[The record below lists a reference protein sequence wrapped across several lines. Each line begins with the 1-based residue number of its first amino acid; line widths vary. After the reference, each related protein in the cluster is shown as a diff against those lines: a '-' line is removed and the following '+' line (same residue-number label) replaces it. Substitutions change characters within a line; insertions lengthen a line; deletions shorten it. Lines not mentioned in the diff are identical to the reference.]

1 MITSLKDYSQEQ
13 APAFVV
19 QNPTESHPIPTH
31 KFLIPEDSSTGPNTP
46 EERMSLDHSANLE
59 HSQSSD
65 TACAL
70 ASSRGKWSLFKS
82 CFGSSTSLEGHATT
96 IISSSMNHTVSRV
109 EVGIRPS
116 FYWSDATVREEAD
129 GSYHY
134 YYRSPPPDTMFMK
147 NDCQDD
153 VIVVEDFAGV
163 KGQTFV
169 GVFDGHGPH
178 GRKAAKYVSRAIPDS
193 LADHTVMKN
202 TRVSNKKRL
211 GVLKEACRHVQNQLQ
226 DESAAG
232 FDASL
237 SGTTACMLLVADGKV
252 LLANTGDSRCVAA
265 RKTYSDNN
273 KDNNNNM
280 NTAVTAIQLTTD
292 AKPSLPEESQRVYA
306 SGGIVRQLR
315 GEDGLGIG
323 AHSVFRRGDN
333 LLPGLAM
340 SRSLGD
346 LYAHAVGVTW
356 EPFLSVHALTDDDVF
371 LVAGS
376 DGIWDVMSNNEVVD
390 FVNRYRLAPQPGVS
404 CAEALTLEAQER
416 WKAKHE
422 EAIVDDI
429 SAAIVHISPL
439 PPCDV
444 SYEVF
449 FRHMRQVDSEMYIIN
464 DDGTTGTITNAAA
477 ALVPGSYA
485 SSSDTLAGAAADG
498 CASIDHHHQMSPHMT
513 HLVRAASCNDEAN
526 QLAQAY
532 KEMIEM
538 DPSHHSPQRFF
549 SWLYAEDELRAMGN
563 LSGARCLSAPDIMN
577 LIPPLGG
584 GRERGSR
591 YSLPGGGGNHGSSSG
606 PPTPQTSGL
615 DALGISKQKSKS
627 LPVSGATRSTSLPI
641 ATSSGNGS
649 YYSSHFAAASD
660 DDAFGRPI
668 RKATLHGG
676 SSADLHTIT
685 TANKEGTSSG
695 ARRSSTEGGKM
706 KFGSIEGKVHGG
718 RPLSGSLNTRTMIM
732 MKGGRNRGGGG
743 GYEIDSGSR
752 PCSEQSS
759 AGESPCD
766 QMMSLSLGSQQ

>member
-13 APAFVV
+13 APAVVV
-19 QNPTESHPIPTH
+19 QKPTESHPIPTH

-46 EERMSLDHSANLE
+46 EERMSLDHSATLE
-59 HSQSSD
+59 HSPSSD
-65 TACAL
+65 TASAL

-82 CFGSSTSLEGHATT
+82 CFGSSTSLERHATT
-96 IISSSMNHTVSRV
+96 ISSSSTNHTVSRV

-134 YYRSPPPDTMFMK
+134 HYRSPPPDALFMK

-193 LADHTVMKN
+193 LADRTVMKN
-202 TRVSNKKRL
+202 TRMSNKKRL

-226 DESAAG
+226 DESVAG

-237 SGTTACMLLVADGKV
+237 SGTTACMLLVADGNV

-273 KDNNNNM
+273 NNNNNNN

-323 AHSVFRRGDN
+323 AHRVFRRGDN

-376 DGIWDVMSNNEVVD
+376 DGIWDVMTNDEVVD

-449 FRHMRQVDSEMYIIN
+449 FRHMRQVDSEMDIIN
-464 DDGTTGTITNAAA
+464 DDGTTTNAAA
-477 ALVPGSYA
+477 ALVHGSHG
-485 SSSDTLAGAAADG
+485 SSSDTLAGTAADV
-498 CASIDHHHQMSPHMT
+498 CISTDHHHQMSLPMT

-526 QLAQAY
+526 ELAQAY

-577 LIPPLGG
+577 IIPPLGG
-584 GRERGSR
+584 ERERGGERGSI
-591 YSLPGGGGNHGSSSG
+591 YSLAGGGGTLGISNG

-615 DALGISKQKSKS
+615 DALGISKQKSKY
-627 LPVSGATRSTSLPI
+627 LPVSPTMRTTSLPI
-641 ATSSGNGS
+641 ATISGNGS

-676 SSADLHTIT
+676 SSADLHTNT
-685 TANKEGTSSG
+685 TANKDGTGSG

-718 RPLSGSLNTRTMIM
+718 RPLSGSLNTRTIM
-732 MKGGRNRGGGG
+732 MRGGRNRGGGG
-743 GYEIDSGSR
+743 SEIDSGSR
-752 PCSEQSS
+752 PSSERSS
-759 AGESPCD
+759 ARESPCD